1 MSRQITLSLRAMYY
15 MRPDLFDGFR
25 VPSGVVRD
33 NAIKHILNKTDDF
46 EIMYTEPNWF
56 RDKIA
61 EWTNVWF
68 PNWEHLWETTQ
79 YDYNPIENYDRR
91 EAWTDTR
98 NARQTEKNGNVF
110 SRTSDSDT
118 DYSENNSGYNSNNH
132 SDVAY
137 DTNSLKQTTSDY
149 ANNSSMTTGTT
160 KTHES
165 ENSENTENRGMDRDD
180 KNDHTGRM
188 HGNIGVTTTQQM
200 IEEERRVAEFNLI
213 DYIADSFCKQFCLLT
228 Y

>member
-15 MRPDLFDGFR
+15 RRPDLFDGFR
-25 VPSGVVRD
+25 VPTGVVKD
-33 NAIKHILNKTDDF
+33 NAIKHILNKTDEF
-46 EIMYTEPNWF
+46 EIMFTEPDWF

-68 PNWEHLWETTQ
+68 PNWEHLWKTTQ
-79 YDYNPIENYDRR
+79 YDYDPIENYNRFED
-91 EAWTDTR
+91 WTDVG

-110 SRTSDSDT
+110 SRSSDT
-118 DYSENNSGYNSNNH
+118 DTSYTENTSGYNSNNH

-137 DTNSLKQTTSDY
+137 DTNSLKQTKSDY
-149 ANNSSMTTGTT
+149 GNSSSMTTGTS
-160 KTHES
+160 KTGEKES
-165 ENSENTENRGMDRDD
+165 SENTENRGMDRDD
-180 KNDHTGRM
+180 TNKHSGHI
-188 HGNIGVTTTQQM
+188 HGNIGVTTTQAM

-213 DYIADSFCKQFCLLT
+213 EYIADSFCEQFCILV